1 MRKFEQKG
9 IQMISNLFDSMIL
22 VFLGLAGG
30 FAVGSGFVAFI
41 AVLDIIPRLTHLS
54 RSKSS
59 IQWYEVAI
67 IAGALVFTWLDL
79 RNGSLGIPVWIVLPL
94 GLFMGV
100 FVGMLAAALTEA
112 LNVFPILV
120 KRLGMK
126 ESLLLFL
133 MAMSLGKVIGSL
145 LQWTYFQVW

>member
-1 MRKFEQKG
+1 M
-9 IQMISNLFDSMIL
+9 IQHFLDSLIL
-22 VFLGLAGG
+22 VFFGLAGG

-41 AVLDIIPRLTHLS
+41 AVLDIVPRLTHLT

-59 IQWYEVAI
+59 IHWYEGAI
-67 IAGALVFTWLDL
+67 ITGTLVFTWLDL
-79 RNGSLGIPVWIVLPL
+79 RNMTLGIPMWIILPL
-94 GLFMGV
+94 GVFMGI

-120 KRLGMK
+120 KRMGMK
-126 ESLLLFL
+126 ESLLMFL

-145 LQWTYFQVW
+145 LQWTYFKIW